1 MDFINLPPEMDNDSI
16 NAVLRALTADGQV
29 ARFVG
34 GCVRDAILNRKL
46 VDIDLATPDSPQKVI
61 ELLQRARIKSVPTGI
76 EHGTISAIA
85 GSKAYQITTLRRD
98 VETDGRRATVAFTDD
113 WAMDAAR
120 RDFTM
125 NAIYCDGAG
134 HLFDPLGTGIE
145 DAKAGRVR
153 FVGRAA
159 DRIAEDNL
167 RILRFFR
174 FYAHYGKMDLD
185 NAELAA
191 CRAAA
196 PNIQKLSGERVRDE
210 FFKLLTTRNIAQ
222 VLQLMLD
229 YDVLPQI
236 ITARQFTIINSL
248 AGLELHAD
256 PVRRLSALMIENHL
270 KPADLA
276 MRFKLSN
283 DQKDRLQFLQQ
294 NFPVRPI
301 PSSTREWREI
311 IYFSGQD
318 RAVDLAYLW
327 TAEGLW
333 DEHKF
338 AGNLQAALEWQ
349 ERRLPITGA
358 DLIALGIPQGP
369 KLGEYLSAVEGWW
382 IEGDFSA
389 GREQCLA
396 RLRQLAGLA

>member
-256 PVRRLSALMIENHL
+256 PVRRLSALMIEN
-270 KPADLA
+270 
-276 MRFKLSN
+276 
-283 DQKDRLQFLQQ
+283 Q
-294 NFPVRPI
+294 
-301 PSSTREWREI
+301 
-311 IYFSGQD
+311 
-318 RAVDLAYLW
+318 
-327 TAEGLW
+327 
-333 DEHKF
+333 
-338 AGNLQAALEWQ
+338 
-349 ERRLPITGA
+349 
-358 DLIALGIPQGP
+358 
-369 KLGEYLSAVEGWW
+369 
-382 IEGDFSA
+382 
-389 GREQCLA
+389 A
-396 RLRQLAGLA
+396 RLTT